1 MELKDIANYFGVS
14 KETFKKNMDLN
25 IFDEDIKKEYEIIKN
40 MSLNELMEEY
50 LNLYKKLKTLEND
63 LQHIEDI
70 KEELDDKK
78 EKFKILLHRYEHISE
93 INIEYLKRYG
103 EIKGL

>member
-1 MELKDIANYFGVS
+1 MELKDISNYFGVS
-14 KETFKKNMDLN
+14 KETFKKNIESN

-40 MSLNELMEEY
+40 MSLNELIEEY
-50 LNLYKKLKTLEND
+50 LNLYKKIKTLEND

-70 KEELDDKK
+70 KEELNDKK